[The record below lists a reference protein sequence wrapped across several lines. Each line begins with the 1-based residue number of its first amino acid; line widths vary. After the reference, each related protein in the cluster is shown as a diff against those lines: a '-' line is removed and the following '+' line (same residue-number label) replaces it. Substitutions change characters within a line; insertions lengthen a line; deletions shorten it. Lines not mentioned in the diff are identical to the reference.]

1 MGTFAERNRRRRDV
15 ALLGAALAAIMAS
28 VVSLGAFVE
37 LAAQAQ
43 PQPAQAADAG
53 LSFEVASVKSNKTGD
68 GRVMLGL
75 QPGGRFT
82 ATNVPLRL
90 LIQNAYRV
98 QGFQV
103 VGAPDWLHS
112 ERFDIAA
119 KAEGDPTQEQV
130 QQMVRA
136 LLADRF
142 KLQVHRE
149 TREMPIYVLVMA
161 RSDGKLGEKLKP
173 STTDCEA
180 MRGRGRGVP
189 VAPPAPGAA
198 MPCGMRMGPGN
209 ILAGAMP
216 MTQLATSLSN
226 MVGRIVVDRTGLT
239 GNYDFELTYTPEQ
252 LAQGG
257 PAGRG
262 GAPGGGGPAIDPNGP
277 SIYTAIQEQLGLKLD
292 SQRGPVETLVI
303 DRVERPT
310 ED

>member
-1 MGTFAERNRRRRDV
+1 MV
-15 ALLGAALAAIMAS
+15 LLGTALATIMAGAL
-28 VVSLGAFVE
+28 SLGAFVE

-43 PQPAQAADAG
+43 AQPQPQPAPAADTG
-53 LSFEVASVKSNKTGD
+53 VSFEVASIKSNKSGD

-103 VGAPDWLHS
+103 VGAPDWIQS

-149 TREMPIYVLVMA
+149 TREMPIYALVTA

-173 STTDCEA
+173 STTDCA
-180 MRGRGRGVP
+180 ALRARGGGA
-189 VAPPAPGAA
+189 APLPAPGAP
-198 MPCGMRMGPGN
+198 MQCGMRMGPGN
-209 ILAGAMP
+209 ILAGGMP
-216 MTQLATSLSN
+216 MSQLAMSLSN

-239 GNYDFELTYTPEQ
+239 GSYDFELTYTPEQ
-252 LAQGG
+252 MAQGG
-257 PAGRG
+257 LAGRG
-262 GAPGGGGPAIDPNGP
+262 GAAPGGGVPAIDPNGP
-277 SIYTAIQEQLGLKLD
+277 SMYTAIQEQLGLKLD